1 MVSVPGDPAAMRAAA
16 SMLRMRAETLS
27 EVASRLDS
35 QVQSLEFEGPAADLF
50 RETMLLRRQT
60 ADSLVSQLAS
70 VADEIIR
77 AATEVEQAQLLA
89 GGQV

>member
-1 MVSVPGDPAAMRAAA
+1 MATVLGDPAAMRAAA
-16 SMLRMRAETLS
+16 AMLRMRAETLS
-27 EVASRLDS
+27 EIASRLDT
-35 QVQSLEFEGPAADLF
+35 QAQSLEFEGPAADQF
-50 RETMLLRRQT
+50 RETMLVRRQT

-77 AATEVEQAQLLA
+77 AAAEVEQAQLLA